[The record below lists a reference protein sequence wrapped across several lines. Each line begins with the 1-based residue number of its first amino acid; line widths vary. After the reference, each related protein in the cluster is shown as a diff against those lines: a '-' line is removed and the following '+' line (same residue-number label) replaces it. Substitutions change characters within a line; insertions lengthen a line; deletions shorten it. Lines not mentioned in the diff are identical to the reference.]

1 MLPTRPKSV
10 IHFLTGI
17 KRRISILPLNIVF
30 HSGKRIM
37 KNGIMQGTHILI
49 GNKFFMHLGF
59 SKTYLRFVIKSGY
72 SIRVPPAIADPALGK
87 KVFPRKMVYRIFGH
101 APPQN
106 LLYFLSPLW
115 SDLFIR
121 VNIQHPVMAS
131 PVCTQIFLFTVPMPI
146 HAKNLIGELPTNF
159 HSAVRTMCISTT
171 ISSAHFTLMR
181 HLVIFFSS
189 FLVMIVTDNFSISI
203 FSENEIFL
211 KRDPIIT
218 SKIPYK
224 NLPSN

>member
-1 MLPTRPKSV
+1 
-10 IHFLTGI
+10 
-17 KRRISILPLNIVF
+17 
-30 HSGKRIM
+30 
-37 KNGIMQGTHILI
+37 MQGTHILI

-131 PVCTQIFLFTVPMPI
+131 PVCTQIFLFTVP
-146 HAKNLIGELPTNF
+146 T
-159 HSAVRTMCISTT
+159 VRSVLCVSSTT

-211 KRDPIIT
+211 KPDPIIT
-218 SKIPYK
+218 SNSPYK